1 MVAAVGR
8 FGPFIRHDGKFISI
22 PKDLNP
28 LSITLEEAI
37 VLIDEK
43 RKKDEQR
50 FLKKFEEDPDLEIL
64 NGRYGP
70 YITYKK
76 ANYRIPKTVT
86 EPEKLTLEDCMK
98 IIAEAAEKPATPKK
112 RTTKKKA

>member
-1 MVAAVGR
+1 M
-8 FGPFIRHDGKFISI
+8 
-22 PKDLNP
+22 NP
-28 LSITLEEAI
+28 LSITAEEAI
-37 VLIDEK
+37 ALIDEK

-50 FLKKFEEDPDLEIL
+50 FLKKFEEDPELEIL

-76 ANYRIPKTVT
+76 ANFRIPKTVT
-86 EPEKLTLEDCMK
+86 NPEKLTFEECMK
-98 IIAEAAEKPATPKK
+98 IITEAAEKPAAPKK